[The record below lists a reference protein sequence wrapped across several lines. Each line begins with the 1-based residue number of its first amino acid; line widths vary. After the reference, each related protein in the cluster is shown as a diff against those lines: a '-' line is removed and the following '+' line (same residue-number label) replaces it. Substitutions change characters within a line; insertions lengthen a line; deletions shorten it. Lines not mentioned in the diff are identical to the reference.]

1 MAASG
6 VTLKTDS
13 EREPGGRAARFDAVG
28 GGGVGSLKTD
38 LIKEY
43 QSYARKLVTVISG
56 GVFG

>member
-28 GGGVGSLKTD
+28 GSLKTD